1 LETEAWRVV
10 SRRNERGGAL
20 IVISIDEIAREDIV
34 AKGHQL
40 NFRYGTIPVSGLK
53 KGKAKSL
60 ENPGQAG
67 EKAALTMAPECP
79 PPTNESVTQGAGPS
93 SMLEDLAEDEDL
105 LDMTMDHAVVESM
118 EEAAA
123 MSSQELEEELQN
135 EIDEADKTLCNDLS
149 ASRPQSPWPIEPL
162 L

>member
-1 LETEAWRVV
+1 
-10 SRRNERGGAL
+10 
-20 IVISIDEIAREDIV
+20 V

-40 NFRYGTIPVSGLK
+40 NFRYGTIPLSGLK

-67 EKAALTMAPECP
+67 EKAASTMAPECP
-79 PPTNESVTQGAGPS
+79 PPNNESVTQEAGPS
-93 SMLEDLAEDEDL
+93 SMLEDLAEDKDL

-123 MSSQELEEELQN
+123 MSSQELVEELQN
-135 EIDEADKTLCNDLS
+135 ESIDEADKTLSNDLS